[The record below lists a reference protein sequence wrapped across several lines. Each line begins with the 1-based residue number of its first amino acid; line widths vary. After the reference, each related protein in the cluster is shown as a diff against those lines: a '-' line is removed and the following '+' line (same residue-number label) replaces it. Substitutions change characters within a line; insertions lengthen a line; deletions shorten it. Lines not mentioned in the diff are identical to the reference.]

1 MELRTIIESALK
13 EAIKEEVPGLSVE
26 RIKMEDILSD
36 HLDSI
41 DISGVTLTVE
51 EKLKLDHRI
60 ITEDDRFARAKT
72 FEDLIL
78 LYAEHYNG
86 TAYDKV

>member
-1 MELRTIIESALK
+1 MKLRTIIESALK
-13 EAIKEEVPGLSVE
+13 AAIIEEVPGVSPD
-26 RIKMEDILSD
+26 RIKMDDKLSD

-41 DISGVTLTVE
+41 DISNVTLTME
-51 EKLKLDHRI
+51 EKLKLDHLL
-60 ITEDDRFARAKT
+60 ITEDDRFAHAKT

>member
-1 MELRTIIESALK
+1 MQLRTVIETALK
-13 EAIKEEVPGLSVE
+13 AAIIEEVPGLNPDK
-26 RIKMEDILSD
+26 IKMEDKLSD

-41 DISGVTLTVE
+41 DISNVTLTME
-51 EKLKLDHRI
+51 EKLKLDHLL
-60 ITEDDRFARAKT
+60 ITEDDRFANAKT
-72 FEDLIL
+72 FNDLIL